1 MGKAREMIGQAK
13 TRIYLALLPATFSA
27 LQPALEEAIRR
38 GVRVVAY
45 TTSDLDLPGG
55 QVVVAHVSEETLGQ
69 AGGLGLVLV
78 IEGEEV
84 WWQGWA
90 LVGIYVVW
98 SVANALILIPKNPEL
113 LIERVTRK
121 KSDKA
126 WDTVILSIVGLITIA
141 KHIVAGFDVR
151 WGWTARMPLALQIA
165 ALLVAVLGYAL
176 GTWAMAANPFFSMVY
191 RIQKERG
198 HTVATGGPYGLV
210 RHPSY
215 TGTIAFEFATP
226 IILGSLWALIPA
238 GLAAL
243 LFVVRTWLED
253 RALHEELDGYRDY
266 AARVRYRLL
275 PGIW

>member
-1 MGKAREMIGQAK
+1 MNANASVE
-13 TRIYLALLPATFSA
+13 
-27 LQPALEEAIRR
+27 QPKEKSNTSR
-38 GVRVVAY
+38 GVVRWLIREVLGILMVMVTLFIPAGR
-45 TTSDLDLPGG
+45 LD
-55 QVVVAHVSEETLGQ
+55 
-69 AGGLGLVLV
+69 
-78 IEGEEV
+78 

-98 SVANALILIPKNPEL
+98 SAANALILIPKNPEL
-113 LIERVTRK
+113 LIERATRK

-151 WGWTARMPLALQIA
+151 WGWTAQMPLALQIA

-198 HTVATGGPYGLV
+198 HTVATGGPYRFV
-210 RHPSY
+210 RHPGY
-215 TGTIAFEFATP
+215 VGTILFELVTP
-226 IILGSLWALIPA
+226 VMLGSWWALIPG
-238 GLAAL
+238 GLSAL
-243 LFVVRTWLED
+243 LIVIRTALED
-253 RALHEELDGYRDY
+253 RTLHEELDGYREY
-266 AARVRYRLL
+266 AQRVRYRLL